1 MENDIIELQTSINK
15 MEDIIQRFFN
25 NSNIQYIIIIHKEYY
40 FI

>member
-15 MEDIIQRFFN
+15 MEDITQRFFN
-25 NSNIQYIIIIHKEYY
+25 NSNIQYIIVIKKEYY